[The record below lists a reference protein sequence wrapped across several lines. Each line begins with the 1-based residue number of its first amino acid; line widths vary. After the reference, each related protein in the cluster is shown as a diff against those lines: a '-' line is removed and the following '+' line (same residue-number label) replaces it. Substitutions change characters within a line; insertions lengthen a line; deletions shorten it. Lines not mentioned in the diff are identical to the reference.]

1 MGPFTFKLSSA
12 CYAAIAFIPLISAQ
26 IPQGMAELESTL
38 HADGLFVGS
47 ALGGAAGN
55 ILDRRQ
61 DAGAV
66 GTNETE
72 MAIWDEETA
81 AACVEHL
88 SKLKGAPNPS
98 GTAICYNLPSL
109 NTTTGRF
116 MADLRL
122 YQVATPSGDFQGISP
137 EQIEVGVQYDGASV
151 SPFNPDAGRGGGST
165 RKRQE
170 VEPKL
175 LQTYMMV
182 GQVDLARMPDP
193 MTM

>member
-1 MGPFTFKLSSA
+1 M
-12 CYAAIAFIPLISAQ
+12 AFVPLISAQ
-26 IPQGMAELESTL
+26 IPQGAAELESTL
-38 HADGLFVGS
+38 HAEGMFVGS

-61 DAGAV
+61 DAGSV

-88 SKLKGAPNPS
+88 SKLKGPTNPS

-109 NTTTGRF
+109 DTATGRF

-151 SPFNPDAGRGGGST
+151 SPVSADTNGGGAST

-170 VEPKL
+170 AEPKL

-182 GQVDLARMPDP
+182 GQVDLARMPEP